1 MNEKE
6 IQLKIHQYQPKPDQA
21 WQNRTLH
28 ILKNLSE
35 NVTNDKKERIN
46 DNRLFNFLDKTIM
59 NVKLKLG
66 IVIGT
71 SIILVGGSMLTVY
84 ASDDANPGD
93 FLYPLDKAV
102 ENIQRSFI
110 SDPLTKAEF
119 EIKLMEERV
128 MELKDLSASN
138 DKINSASAVGEID
151 AQQIRLQERLKEMD
165 QLRLENKLQTQDQL
179 KVMEQLKTQTKLN
192 ENTMNQIQQ
201 ELNQNKNTETM
212 NSLNKVQTEYSIQMG
227 EQISGFE
234 QSTGL
239 TVQESEQNAG
249 EETQIQNQNQI
260 QNGPSVT
267 PVNGN
272 DNGTGNGLTQT
283 TPSGT
288 QQQNGGTTQ
297 QGKN

>member
-128 MELKDLSASN
+128 MELKDLSAFN